1 MKFIAK
7 IFFFILL
14 FSFQMIV
21 AQKVVKG
28 KITDEL
34 GTPLPGVSIIEGNIA
49 NGTTTDFDGLYNLI
63 LQTENA
69 SLSFSYL
76 GFQTVTVEVGS
87 KKIIDIVL
95 LEDAESLDE
104 IIVNALGF
112 SKKKDNLGY
121 ASSTVKGGAIAKS
134 GEANVLNG
142 LSGKSS
148 GVRITRNSGDPG
160 AGSFIQIR
168 GLSSITRN
176 SQPLIIVDGIP
187 ISNDVRGNSGRGG
200 VSQESRLN
208 DINPNDIESMTVLKG
223 AAAAALWGTQAL
235 GGVINI
241 TTKNGKYNS
250 KLSVSLKSTYSLD
263 KINQV
268 YPVQTKYGQ
277 GDNGI
282 YNQRAR
288 DSWGDL
294 ISDRSGGNDE
304 FDTSGGFYQDQNGKI
319 YYPILNK
326 NSQAIHNDSNFDQ
339 VFGNGHFLENNLSL
353 SGGTAKSTMFFSL
366 SDMNQKGIVK
376 NNSDYRRSTVRFNAK
391 QNFTD
396 ATSLKVSST
405 YTRTSSNRIRLGANS
420 SGLYLGLLRN
430 PADFDISGYRGEY
443 FPSSESAPIPNRH
456 RSYREPL
463 GADGT
468 ATYNNPLWTINEQ
481 ENKAKVD
488 RFITNFEFMTSP
500 NSWLTLI
507 ARAGVDHYGETKSEF
522 MTPGSASGAFTAGFI
537 DQSTA
542 TNTIFNSDFIAKTT
556 FNLKDII
563 DGSFLLGFNYNSK
576 SRKVNGVEGNGF
588 IQFLDV
594 ASGLRDIDN
603 TLIENTVVNSTFGQ
617 ERTAGLYSSLS
628 FSVYDMFYVDSTIR
642 IENASTFGENSDNPF
657 LFPST
662 SLAWQFSQLDI
673 FKDSD
678 FLSFGKLRA
687 SYAEVGVQPARYNTS
702 SIFVSPTFNDALGGG
717 LNAGLFGNGAFVPS
731 TNRGNPSLKPER
743 KKEFEIGTD
752 LRFFNNKLSLG
763 LTYFENVTEDVLL
776 DFPVANATGY
786 SSIYTNGAEIEN
798 KGLELD
804 LGYKIINTN
813 DISWSIDA
821 NFTKVKN
828 EVTDLAGAE
837 SLNLGGLAAVSS
849 RAVEGRPLGVL
860 WGSRTLRNED
870 GSIVFDE
877 FGFPEQDQLEGVI
890 GDPNPDWQGGLT
902 NSFKYKNFR
911 LSVLFETYQGADI
924 YAGTK
929 SVMRDLGTWYDT
941 GNEVTATR
949 NYFQSNGNIIN
960 IGETFRGN
968 VADFGAGPVAL
979 TETWY
984 NGDGGFFGNGNDELY
999 IEDGSW
1005 TRLREITLSYL
1016 WKSDWLKKSTSLK
1029 SVEFSVTGRNLFLWT
1044 KFEGND
1050 PDTNLS
1056 GVSAARGI
1064 DYFNNPG
1071 TKSFLFSA
1079 TLNL

>member
-1 MKFIAK
+1 MKCIIK
-7 IFFFILL
+7 TIFFLFL
-14 FSFQMIV
+14 FSFQTLLSQNVITG
-21 AQKVVKG
+21 VV
-28 KITDEL
+28 TDEK
-34 GTPLPGVSIIEGNIA
+34 GFPLAGVSIIESNVS
-49 NGTTTDFDGLYNLI
+49 NGAITDFDGLYSI
-63 LQTENA
+63 SPKTENP
-69 SLSFSYL
+69 SLTFSFI
-76 GFQTVTVEVGS
+76 GFKPVTIDVGTKNVIDVIMVEA
-87 KKIIDIVL
+87 I
-95 LEDAESLDE
+95 EDLDAV
-104 IIVNALGF
+104 IVNAIGF
-112 SKKKDNLGY
+112 TKKKDNLGY
-121 ASSTVKGGAIAKS
+121 ASSTVKGGAVSES
-134 GEANVLNG
+134 GEANVLNA

-148 GVRITRNSGDPG
+148 GVRISRNSGDPG

-176 SQPLIIVDGIP
+176 SQPLIILDGIP
-187 ISNDVRGNSGRGG
+187 ISNDVRGNSDRGG

-208 DINPNDIESMTVLKG
+208 DINPNDIESITVLKG

-241 TTKNGKYNS
+241 TTKSGKYNS
-250 KLSVSLKSTYSLD
+250 KLNISLKSTYSLD
-263 KINQV
+263 QINV
-268 YPVQTKYGQ
+268 KYPVQTKYGQ
-277 GDNGI
+277 GDNGV
-282 YNQRAR
+282 YDQRAR

-294 ISDRSGGNDE
+294 ISDRSGGHDD
-304 FDTSGGFYQDQNGKI
+304 FDTSGEFYLDQNGSI

-326 NSQAIHNDSNFDQ
+326 NSQAIYNDSNFDQ

-366 SDMNQKGIVK
+366 SDLDQKGIIK

-391 QNFTD
+391 QNFTE
-396 ATSLKVSST
+396 ATSLKISST

-430 PADFDISGYRGEY
+430 PADFDISGYRGDY
-443 FPSSESAPIPNRH
+443 YASSDSSPIPNRQ

-463 GADGT
+463 GADGS

-500 NSWLTLI
+500 NSWLTFI
-507 ARAGVDHYGETKSEF
+507 ARAGVDHYNETRSEF
-522 MTPGSASGAFTAGFI
+522 ITPGSAAGDFTAGFI

-542 TNTIFNSDFIAKTT
+542 SNTIFNTDFIAKTT
-556 FNLKDII
+556 FNLENIV

-576 SRKVNGVEGNGF
+576 SRTVNGVEGNGF

-594 ASGLRDIDN
+594 DSGIRDIDN
-603 TLIENTVVNSTFGQ
+603 TLIENTVVSSTFGQ

-628 FSVYDMFYVDSTIR
+628 FSLYDMFYIDSTIR
-642 IENASTFGENSDNPF
+642 IENASTFGDNSDTPF

-673 FKDSD
+673 FKESNI
-678 FLSFGKLRA
+678 LSFGKIRA

-702 SIFVSPTFNDALGGG
+702 NIFVSPTYSDALGGG
-717 LNAGLFGNGAFVPS
+717 LNSGLFGNGAFVPS
-731 TNRGNPSLKPER
+731 TNRGNSSLRPER

-752 LRFFNNKLSLG
+752 LRFFNNKLSFG

-776 DFPVANATGY
+776 DFPVANSTGY
-786 SSIYTNGAEIEN
+786 SAIYTNGAEIEN

-804 LGYKIINTN
+804 LGYKILNTN
-813 DISWSIDA
+813 DFSWSIDA

-837 SLNLGGLAAVSS
+837 SLNLGGLAAISS
-849 RAVEGRPLGVL
+849 RAVEGQPLGVL
-860 WGSRTLRNED
+860 WGSRTLRNDD
-870 GSIVFDE
+870 GSIVYDE

-890 GDPNPDWQGGLT
+890 GDPNPDWQGGIT
-902 NSFKYKNFR
+902 STFKYKNFR

-949 NYFQSNGNIIN
+949 NYFESNGNIIN

-968 VADFGAGPVAL
+968 IADFGAGPVAL

-984 NGDGGFFGNGNDELY
+984 NGEGGFFGAGNDELY

-1005 TRLREITLSYL
+1005 TRLRELALSYL

-1029 SVEFSVTGRNLFLWT
+1029 SIEFTATGRNLFLWT
-1044 KFEGND
+1044 DFEGND

-1056 GVSAARGI
+1056 GVSAARGL

-1071 TKSFLFSA
+1071 TKSFLFSV

>member
-1 MKFIAK
+1 MKCITK
-7 IFFFILL
+7 TLLPLFF
-14 FSFQMIV
+14 FSFQILI
-21 AQKVVKG
+21 AQVVIKG
-28 KITDEL
+28 SVTGEQGI
-34 GTPLPGVSIIEGNIA
+34 PLIGVTVIENNTA
-49 NGTTTDFDGLYNLI
+49 NGAITDFDGKYTITLKTDNPI
-63 LQTENA
+63 LT
-69 SLSFSYL
+69 FSYV
-76 GFQTVTVEVGS
+76 GFKTVTIEVGKQS
-87 KKIIDIVL
+87 SIDVVMQENLEALDAVIID
-95 LEDAESLDE
+95 
-104 IIVNALGF
+104 ALGF
-112 SKKKDNLGY
+112 TRKKDNLGY
-121 ASSTVKGGAIAKS
+121 ASSTVEGSAIAKS
-134 GEANVLNG
+134 GESNVLNA

-148 GVRITRNSGDPG
+148 GVRITRSSGDPG

-168 GLSSITRN
+168 GLSTITRN
-176 SQPLIIVDGIP
+176 SQPLIILDGIP
-187 ISNDVRGNSGRGG
+187 ISNDVRGNSDRGG

-208 DINPNDIESMTVLKG
+208 DINPNDIESVTVLKG
-223 AAAAALWGTQAL
+223 AGAAALWGTQAL

-241 TTKNGKYNS
+241 TTKTGKYNS

-263 KINQV
+263 QINV
-268 YPVQTKYGQ
+268 KYPVQTKYGQ

-294 ISDRSGGNDE
+294 IEGRAGGTDE
-304 FDTSGGFYQDQNGKI
+304 FNTSGEFYADQDGSI

-326 NSQAIHNDSNFDQ
+326 NSKNLYNNSNFDQ

-366 SDMNQKGIVK
+366 SDLDQKGIVR

-430 PADFDISGYRGEY
+430 PADFDISGYRGDY
-443 FPSSESAPIPNRH
+443 YTSSDASPTPNRQ

-463 GADGT
+463 GAANG
-468 ATYNNPLWTINEQ
+468 AIYNNPLWTINEQ

-507 ARAGVDHYGETKSEF
+507 ARAGVDHYSENKSEF
-522 MTPGSASGAFTAGFI
+522 NTPGSSAGEFTNGYME
-537 DQSTA
+537 QEGA

-576 SRKVNGVEGNGF
+576 SRTVNGVQGIGF

-594 ASGLRDIDN
+594 ASGIRDIDN
-603 TLIENTVVNSTFGQ
+603 TLIENTVVSSTFGQ
-617 ERTAGLYSSLS
+617 ERTAGVYSSLS
-628 FSVYDMFYVDSTIR
+628 FSAYDMFFVDSTMR
-642 IENASTFGENSDNPF
+642 IENASTFGDNSDIPF

-662 SLAWQFSQLDI
+662 SIAWQFSELEI

-678 FLSFGKLRA
+678 IFSFGKLRA
-687 SYAEVGVQPARYNTS
+687 SYAEVGVQPARYNTANV
-702 SIFVSPTFNDALGGG
+702 FVSPSYSDALGGG
-717 LNAGLFGNGAFVPS
+717 LNSGLFGNGAFVPS
-731 TNRGNPSLKPER
+731 SSRGNAALKPER

-752 LRFFNNKLSLG
+752 LRFFKNKLSFG

-776 DFPVANATGY
+776 NFPVANTTGY
-786 SSIYTNGAEIEN
+786 SLEYKNGAEIQN

-804 LGYKIINTN
+804 LGYKIISTN

-821 NFTKVKN
+821 NFTQVKN
-828 EVTDLAGAE
+828 EVTDLVGAA

-849 RAVEGRPLGVL
+849 RAVEGYPIGVL
-860 WGSRTLRNED
+860 WGSRTLRNDD
-870 GSIVFDE
+870 GSIVYDA

-890 GDPNPDWQGGLT
+890 GDPNPDWQGGIT
-902 NSFKYKNFR
+902 NTFKYKNFR

-941 GNEVTATR
+941 GNEITATR
-949 NYFQSNGNIIN
+949 NYFESNGNIIN

-968 VADFGAGPVAL
+968 VQDFGAGPVAL

-984 NGDGGFFGNGNDELY
+984 NGDGGFFGGGNDELY

-1005 TRLREITLSYL
+1005 TRLRELTLSYL

-1056 GVSAARGI
+1056 GVSAARGL

>member
-14 FSFQMIV
+14 FSFQMII

-34 GTPLPGVSIIEGNIA
+34 GIPLIGVNIIEDNIT
-49 NGTTTDFDGLYNLI
+49 NGTTTDFDGLFTLI

-76 GFQTVTVEVGS
+76 GFKTVTVEVGS
-87 KKIIDIVL
+87 KNIIDIVL
-95 LEDAESLDE
+95 LEDEESLDE

-121 ASSTVKGGAIAKS
+121 ASSTVKGDAVAKS
-134 GEANVLNG
+134 GEANVLNA

-148 GVRITRNSGDPG
+148 GVRISRSSGDPG

-176 SQPLIIVDGIP
+176 SQPLIVLDGIP
-187 ISNDVRGNSGRGG
+187 ISNDVRGNSDRGG
-200 VSQESRLN
+200 VSQQSRLN
-208 DINPNDIESMTVLKG
+208 DINPNDIETLTVLKG

-241 TTKNGKYNS
+241 TTKTGKYNS
-250 KLSVSLKSTYSLD
+250 KLSVSLKTTYSLD
-263 KINQV
+263 KINV
-268 YPVQTKYGQ
+268 RYPVQTKFGQ

-294 ISDRSGGNDE
+294 ISDRLGGNDD
-304 FDTSGGFYQDQNGKI
+304 FNTAGDFYVGQNGSV
-319 YYPILNK
+319 YYPVVNK
-326 NSQAIHNDSNFDQ
+326 NSHSLFNDSNFDQ
-339 VFGNGHFLENNLSL
+339 VFGDGYFLEKNLSL
-353 SGGTAKSTMFFSL
+353 SGGTAKSTMFFSV
-366 SDMNQKGIVK
+366 SDLDQKGIVK

-391 QNFTD
+391 TNFTE
-396 ATSLKVSST
+396 ATSLKTSAT
-405 YTRTSSNRIRLGANS
+405 YTRTASNRIRLGANS

-430 PADFDISGYRGEY
+430 PVDFDISGYRGDY
-443 FPSSESAPIPNRH
+443 YASDESAPIPNRH
-456 RSYREPL
+456 RSYREPI

-488 RFITNFEFMTSP
+488 RFITNFEVMTAP
-500 NSWLTLI
+500 KSWLTLI
-507 ARAGVDHYGETKSEF
+507 ARAGVDHYSETKSEF
-522 MTPGSASGAFTAGFI
+522 ITPGSASGAFIAGYI

-542 TNTIFNSDFIAKTT
+542 SNTMFNSDFIAKTI
-556 FNLKDII
+556 FDYKEIV
-563 DGSFLLGFNYNSK
+563 DGNFLVGFNYNTK
-576 SRKVNGVEGNGF
+576 SRNVNGVEGNGF

-594 ASGLRDIDN
+594 ASGIRDIDN
-603 TLIENTVVNSTFGQ
+603 TLIENRVVGSSFGQ

-628 FSVYDMFYVDSTIR
+628 FSVFDMFYVDSTIR
-642 IENASTFGENSDNPF
+642 VENASTFGENSDKPF
-657 LFPST
+657 VFPST

-673 FKDSD
+673 FKESTV
-678 FLSFGKLRA
+678 LSFGKLRA

-702 SIFVSPTFNDALGGG
+702 SIFVSPSYSDALGGS
-717 LNAGLFGNGAFVPS
+717 LNSGLFGNGSFVPS
-731 TNRGNPSLKPER
+731 TNRGNVALRPER
-743 KKEFEIGTD
+743 KKEFELGTD
-752 LRFFNNKLSLG
+752 LRFFKNKLSIG
-763 LTYFENVTEDVLL
+763 FTYFGNTTEDVLL
-776 DFPVANATGY
+776 EFPVANSTGY
-786 SSIYTNGAEIEN
+786 SSIYTNGASIEN
-798 KGLELD
+798 KGIEFD

-849 RAVEGRPLGVL
+849 RAVEGQPLGVL

-890 GDPNPDWQGGLT
+890 GDPNPDWQGSVT
-902 NSFKYKNFR
+902 NTFKYKNFR

-941 GNEVTATR
+941 GKEVTATR

-979 TETWY
+979 TENWY

-1005 TRLREITLSYL
+1005 TRLREITLSYI
-1016 WKSDWLKKSTSLK
+1016 WKSDWLRKSTSLK

-1071 TKSFLFSA
+1071 TKSYLFSA